1 MLYIFTALILL
12 PTVYTWGTGR
22 ILALKKAVGAS
33 VVSVG
38 ILSTVSVT
46 GIVHADDLSD
56 MSSPTSS
63 NIISVT
69 TSTVPV
75 STSGGL
81 DDDARV
87 QRKLA
92 KQRELSG
99 GSDSDGSYLSSFK
112 KEQAKQKAQK
122 RSKAQKARDL
132 CESLGRGC

>member
-1 MLYIFTALILL
+1 MLYIFTVIILL
-12 PTVYTWGTGR
+12 PMVYAWGTCR
-22 ILALKKAVGAS
+22 ISALKKAVGAS

-75 STSGGL
+75 STSGL

>member
-1 MLYIFTALILL
+1 MLYIFTAIILL
-12 PTVYTWGTGR
+12 PTVYAWGPGR
-22 ILALKKAVGAS
+22 ISALKKAVGVS

-46 GIVHADDLSD
+46 GIVVHADDLSD

-75 STSGGL
+75 STSGL